1 VSIGCTRDDIGS
13 KVDARPSETRN
24 LHFFPFNQAF
34 QVRGVV
40 LCVCKLTD
48 KCYDSRSLASQLSY
62 VCYEIRALCAV
73 IESLM
78 GLRLYAPLC
87 YALFD

>member
-1 VSIGCTRDDIGS
+1 MSIGCTREDIGS
-13 KVDARPSETRN
+13 NVDARPSGTKN
-24 LHFFPFNQAF
+24 LHFCPFNQAF

-48 KCYDSRSLASQLSY
+48 KCYDSGSLASQLSY

-78 GLRLYAPLC
+78 GLRLCAPPC
-87 YALFD
+87 YALYD